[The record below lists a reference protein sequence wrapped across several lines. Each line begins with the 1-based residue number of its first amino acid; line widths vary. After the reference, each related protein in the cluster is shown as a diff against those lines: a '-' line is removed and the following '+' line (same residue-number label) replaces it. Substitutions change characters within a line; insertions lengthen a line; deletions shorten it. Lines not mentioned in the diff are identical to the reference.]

1 MTAAVRPAGPTPL
14 PDSGSQR
21 IDPARSACVLIG
33 VDKYP
38 GGKGLAPLRS
48 VRHNLI
54 ELRAALTDRSVWG
67 IPEDRIVTVSNPR
80 TSADIC
86 DPIRVAAQQAM
97 DTLLVYYAGHGLL
110 DRDDS
115 RLCLTLP
122 GSSEDKPE
130 TCVDA
135 GYVRRAM
142 KGNGAAMRRV
152 LILDCCFSGKVLQM
166 SPTGTVA
173 ADLGVRA
180 AVKTLRDI
188 KGSYVMTSA
197 THDRPSHAPDPDEC
211 SAFTGELVDVLRKG
225 IPDGPEMLG
234 LHAVFRE
241 VRDRVVERDDL
252 PTPQEP
258 QDESQNGVGDLEFVR
273 NLAVLPPLLAPDPLA
288 PAPRGRRWPWAV
300 VAGALGLG
308 IGFAAMPAVDRW
320 QEHTREPVPATGQ
333 CATGAFLLDH
343 SDVLNKQEADG
354 EKLAGLSGLALLPGG
369 NGEALAL
376 ADNEFNRVFPLRLG
390 PSGSADTLEPSA
402 RTATTLRP
410 APGGRLPAWMDAEA
424 LVVEKGGRTILVAA
438 ETGPAIRRFD
448 LATGR
453 QIGADLPVPKE
464 FKPWP
469 VGGAQTGRT
478 IEALALSPD
487 GRHLY
492 AGMEASLSQDGD
504 SRGRNLLRIQRY
516 KGTPGGTYVPDRQYA
531 YRAAD
536 GLYLTELVAVGAD
549 QLLALERQYAVGI
562 GNAVRVQ
569 RLSLTGAQDVTGEQ
583 ALFRR
588 PADEFVRSEK
598 LFDLAECPPG
608 DPGQVATKGPQAN
621 PLLQNAEG
629 MALGEP
635 WTTGKRKGW
644 RPLYLVSDDN
654 LNEVQITRF
663 YLLAVRV

>member
-1 MTAAVRPAGPTPL
+1 MTAAARPEQVPVPPEG
-14 PDSGSQR
+14 GSQR

-48 VRHNLI
+48 VRHNLV
-54 ELRAALTDRSVWG
+54 ELRAALADRSVWG
-67 IPEDRIVTVSNPR
+67 IPEDRIVTVANPR
-80 TSADIC
+80 TSAEIC
-86 DPIRVAAQQAM
+86 DPIRVAAQQAV

-142 KGNGAAMRRV
+142 KDNGAALRRV

-166 SPTGTVA
+166 SPAGTAA

-180 AVKTLRDI
+180 AVRTLRDV

-197 THDRPSHAPDPDEC
+197 THDRPSHAPDPDQC
-211 SAFTGELVDVLRKG
+211 SVFTGELVEVLRKG
-225 IPDGPEMLG
+225 IPQGPDMLG

-252 PTPQEP
+252 PSPQEP

-273 NLAVLPPLLAPDPLA
+273 NLAVLPPLLEPGVPV
-288 PAPRGRRWPWAV
+288 PPPRGRRWPWALT
-300 VAGALGLG
+300 AGALGLA
-308 IGFAAMPAVDRW
+308 IGFAATPAVDWW
-320 QEHTREPVPATGQ
+320 QERVREPVAAAGR
-333 CATGAFLLDH
+333 CAAGAVLLDH
-343 SDVLNKQEADG
+343 SDALDKTEADG

-376 ADNEFNRVFPLRLG
+376 ADNEFNRVFPLRLTG
-390 PSGSADTLEPSA
+390 GGGSRTLAPSA

-410 APGGRLPAWMDAEA
+410 AAGGRLPAWIDAEA

-438 ETGPAIRRFD
+438 ETGPALRRFD
-448 LATGR
+448 LTTGR
-453 QIGADLPVPKE
+453 QVGKDLPVPRE
-464 FKPWP
+464 FRPWP

-504 SRGRNLLRIQRY
+504 ERGRNLLRIQRY
-516 KGTPGGTYVPDRQYA
+516 TGTPGGAYVPDRQYA

-536 GLYLTELVAVGAD
+536 GLYLTELVAAGPD
-549 QLLALERQYAVGI
+549 ELLALERHYAAGV
-562 GNAVRVQ
+562 GNAIRVQ
-569 RLSLTGAQDVTGEQ
+569 RLSLEGAQDVTGER
-583 ALFRR
+583 ALYRR
-588 PADEFVRSEK
+588 PADEFVRSK
-598 LFDLAECPPG
+598 VLFDLAACPPG
-608 DPGQVATKGPQAN
+608 DPGQVAGKSPQTN

-635 WTTGKRKGW
+635 WTEGEHKGW

-654 LNEVQITRF
+654 LNAQQITRL

>member
-1 MTAAVRPAGPTPL
+1 MTAAVRPSGAPL
-14 PDSGSQR
+14 PPEGGARR
-21 IDPARSACVLIG
+21 IDPDRSACVLIG

-48 VRHNLI
+48 VRHNLT
-54 ELRAALTDRSVWG
+54 ELRGVLTDRSVWG
-67 IPEDRIVTVSNPR
+67 IPDDRIVTVSNPK
-80 TSADIC
+80 TSAEIC
-86 DPIRVAAQQAM
+86 DPIRAAAELAL

-115 RLCLTLP
+115 RLCLTVP

-142 KGNGAAMRRV
+142 KDNGAAMRRV

-166 SPTGTVA
+166 SPATAGAVA

-180 AVKTLRDI
+180 AVKTLRNI

-197 THDRPSHAPDPDEC
+197 THDRPSHAPDPDDC
-211 SAFTGELVDVLRKG
+211 SVFTGELVDVLRKG
-225 IPDGPEMLG
+225 VPDGPEMLG
-234 LHAVFRE
+234 LHAVFQE
-241 VRDRVVERDDL
+241 VRDRVAGREDL

-273 NLAVLPPLLAPDPLA
+273 NLAVLPPLLAPDPVV
-288 PAPRGRRWPWAV
+288 PATRRRRWPWATA
-300 VAGALGLG
+300 AGVLGLG
-308 IGFAAMPAVDRW
+308 IGFATMPAVHWW
-320 QEHTREPVPATGQ
+320 QESVREPVLAVGE
-333 CATGAFLLDH
+333 CAEGAVLLDH
-343 SDVLNKQEADG
+343 SDALDKKEADG
-354 EKLAGLSGLALLPGG
+354 EKVSGLSGLALLPGG

-376 ADNEFNRVFPLRLG
+376 ADNDFNRVFPLRLG
-390 PSGSADTLEPSA
+390 GPEALEPSA
-402 RTATTLRP
+402 GTATTLRP
-410 APGGRLPAWMDAEA
+410 APGGRLPDWIDAEA

-453 QIGADLPVPKE
+453 QVGADLPVPKE

-469 VGGAQTGRT
+469 AGGAQTGRT

-504 SRGRNLLRIQRY
+504 ERGRNLLRIQRY
-516 KGTPGGTYVPDRQYA
+516 KGTPGGSYVPDRQYA

-536 GLYLTELVAVGAD
+536 GLYLTELVAVGENE
-549 QLLALERQYAVGI
+549 LLALERQYAAGV

-569 RLSLTGAQDVTGEQ
+569 RLSLGGAQDVTGER
-583 ALFRR
+583 ALYRR
-588 PADEFVRSEK
+588 PADEFVRSDK
-598 LFDLAECPPG
+598 LFDLADCPGG
-608 DPGQVATKGPQAN
+608 DPGQVAVEGPQAN

-635 WTTGKRKGW
+635 WTGGKRKGW

-654 LNEVQITRF
+654 LNDVQITRL